1 MAQGLERGIVMIA
14 KNLEQITSEQI
25 TDRIILRQADALV
38 KITSHWNAASQM
50 LSHTLQTLASQYSGK
65 VAFFSLNY
73 ETEATLSDVYF
84 VDSVPT
90 ILFFKKGTLVDK
102 LSGLAHRTIIAN
114 KINQLINS

>member
-1 MAQGLERGIVMIA
+1 MARGLERGIVITA

-25 TDRIILRQADALV
+25 TDRIVLRKADALV

-50 LSHTLQTLASQYSGK
+50 LCNTLQALASQYSGK
-65 VAFFSLNY
+65 VDFFSLNY
-73 ETEATLSDVYF
+73 ETESTLRDMYL

-102 LSGLAHRTIIAN
+102 LSGLTHRTIISN